1 MHRAT
6 TAVVARLM
14 TAIADSNARA
24 FLCASWDAFRSTRG
38 IRGGYEH
45 YKHPLR
51 RLVAAFMIRRSKLL
65 NPVSSL
71 VPIDNDLVR
80 R

>member
-24 FLCASWDAFRSTRG
+24 FLCAFRSTRG

-65 NPVSSL
+65 NAVSSL